1 MLLTGHIE
9 NGAISLN
16 EASPLPD
23 GTPVEV
29 FIVPNPERSQRM
41 TREARIAMIHEIA
54 ASQPVCDWYVDV
66 SRESIY
72 D

>member
-9 NGAISLN
+9 NGSIALD
-16 EASPLPD
+16 ERSPLSD

-29 FIVPNPERSQRM
+29 FIVPNPERPKRM
-41 TREARIAMIHEIA
+41 TREERIAMIHEIA

-66 SRESIY
+66 SRDSIY